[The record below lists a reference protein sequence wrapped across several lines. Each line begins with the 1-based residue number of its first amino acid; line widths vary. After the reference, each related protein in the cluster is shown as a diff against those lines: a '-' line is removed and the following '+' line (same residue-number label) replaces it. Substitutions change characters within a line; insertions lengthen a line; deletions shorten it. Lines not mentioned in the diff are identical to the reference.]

1 MKLFSLDIFIINLS
15 IFSLI
20 STSKQ
25 SKRLPLASKLKV
37 KACMILQEKK
47 FGEEENYL
55 NEFLKNKSYVFP
67 ENPNRI
73 VILAMAYCYDK
84 MNDDTA
90 NYINKVSFKKLDVNR
105 KDINEIFN
113 FESYDYNDTKRNEK
127 VYNKFIPIFNIVYKE
142 MTNKESFKEF
152 WDNYEFYFVKTKLFK
167 FFAIFICINTV
178 IVFFLRIKNRSKFID
193 KNEND
198 DDSEDEYEENKEEK
212 NDDKGDKNNNN
223 HRKLKKKKG
232 LAKNKKD

>member
-127 VYNKFIPIFNIVYKE
+127 VYNKFIPIFNVVYKE

-193 KNEND
+193 KNDN
-198 DDSEDEYEENKEEK
+198 DDSEDEYEENKEEQE
-212 NDDKGDKNNNN
+212 DDKGDKNNNN

>member
-127 VYNKFIPIFNIVYKE
+127 VYNKFIPIFNVVYKE

-198 DDSEDEYEENKEEK
+198 DDSEDEYEENKEEQ

>member
-127 VYNKFIPIFNIVYKE
+127 VYNKFIPIFNVVYKE

-167 FFAIFICINTV
+167 FFAFFICINTV

-193 KNEND
+193 KNDND
-198 DDSEDEYEENKEEK
+198 DDSEDEYEENKEEQ

>member
-167 FFAIFICINTV
+167 FFAFFICINTV

-198 DDSEDEYEENKEEK
+198 DDSEDEYEENKEEQ

>member
-127 VYNKFIPIFNIVYKE
+127 VYNKFIPIFNVVYKE

-152 WDNYEFYFVKTKLFK
+152 WNNYEFYFVKTKLFK

-178 IVFFLRIKNRSKFID
+178 IIFFLRIKNRSKFID
-193 KNEND
+193 KNDN
-198 DDSEDEYEENKEEK
+198 DDSEDEYEENKEEQE
-212 NDDKGDKNNNN
+212 DDKGDKNNNN

>member
-127 VYNKFIPIFNIVYKE
+127 VYNKFIPIFNVVYKE

-167 FFAIFICINTV
+167 FFAIFICITTV
-178 IVFFLRIKNRSKFID
+178 IIFFLRIKNRSKFID
-193 KNEND
+193 KNDN
-198 DDSEDEYEENKEEK
+198 DDSEDEYEENKEEQ

>member
-127 VYNKFIPIFNIVYKE
+127 VYNKFIPIFNVVYKE

-167 FFAIFICINTV
+167 FFAFFICINTV

-198 DDSEDEYEENKEEK
+198 DDSEDEYEENKEEQ

>member
-1 MKLFSLDIFIINLS
+1 
-15 IFSLI
+15 
-20 STSKQ
+20 
-25 SKRLPLASKLKV
+25 
-37 KACMILQEKK
+37 MILQEKK

-127 VYNKFIPIFNIVYKE
+127 VYNKFIPIFNVVYKE

-198 DDSEDEYEENKEEK
+198 DDSEDEYEENKEEQ
-212 NDDKGDKNNNN
+212 NYDKGDKNNNN

>member
-142 MTNKESFKEF
+142 MTNKESFNEF
-152 WDNYEFYFVKTKLFK
+152 WNNYEFDEFKELILQCEINKDKL
-167 FFAIFICINTV
+167 I
-178 IVFFLRIKNRSKFID
+178 
-193 KNEND
+193 E
-198 DDSEDEYEENKEEK
+198 
-212 NDDKGDKNNNN
+212 
-223 HRKLKKKKG
+223 
-232 LAKNKKD
+232 

>member
-20 STSKQ
+20 SASKQ

-127 VYNKFIPIFNIVYKE
+127 VYNKFIPIFNVVYKE

-167 FFAIFICINTV
+167 FFAFFICINTV

-193 KNEND
+193 KNDND
-198 DDSEDEYEENKEEK
+198 DDSEDEYEENKEEQ

-223 HRKLKKKKG
+223 HRKLKKKKA

>member
-167 FFAIFICINTV
+167 FFAFFICINTV

-198 DDSEDEYEENKEEK
+198 DDSEDEYEENKEEQE
-212 NDDKGDKNNNN
+212 DDKGDKNNNN

>member
-198 DDSEDEYEENKEEK
+198 DDSEDEFEENKEEQ

>member
-1 MKLFSLDIFIINLS
+1 MKLFSIDIFIINLS

-127 VYNKFIPIFNIVYKE
+127 VYNKFIPIFNVVYKE

-198 DDSEDEYEENKEEK
+198 DDSEDEYEENKEEQ

>member
-127 VYNKFIPIFNIVYKE
+127 VYNKFIPIFNVVYKE

-152 WDNYEFYFVKTKLFK
+152 WNNYEFYFVKTKLFK
-167 FFAIFICINTV
+167 FFAFFICINTV

-193 KNEND
+193 KNDND
-198 DDSEDEYEENKEEK
+198 DDSEDEYEENKEEQE
-212 NDDKGDKNNNN
+212 DDKGDKNNNN
-223 HRKLKKKKG
+223 HRKIKKKKG

>member
-198 DDSEDEYEENKEEK
+198 DDSEDEYEENKEEQ

>member
-127 VYNKFIPIFNIVYKE
+127 VYNKFIPIFNVVYKE

-167 FFAIFICINTV
+167 FFAFFICINTV
-178 IVFFLRIKNRSKFID
+178 IVFFLRIKNMSKFID

-198 DDSEDEYEENKEEK
+198 DDSEDEYEENKEEQ

>member
-1 MKLFSLDIFIINLS
+1 MKFFLFYIFIININIL
-15 IFSLI
+15 L

-25 SKRLPLASKLKV
+25 SKKLPLATKLKV

-55 NEFLKNKSYVFP
+55 NEFLKNKSYVYP

-84 MNDDTA
+84 MNDDIA

-113 FESYDYNDTKRNEK
+113 FENYDYNDTKMNEK
-127 VYNKFIPIFNIVYKE
+127 VYNKFIPIFNVVYKE
-142 MTNKESFKEF
+142 MTNKESYQEF
-152 WDNYEFYFVKTKLFK
+152 WDNYHFYFVNTKLFK
-167 FFAIFICINTV
+167 FFAFFICINTV
-178 IVFFLRIKNRSKFID
+178 VIFFLRIKNRAKFID
-193 KNEND
+193 DND
-198 DDSEDEYEENKEEK
+198 NEDEYEEEDNKEDQEDHNGK
-212 NDDKGDKNNNN
+212 KSNNNNN

-232 LAKNKKD
+232 LAKNKKE

>member
-127 VYNKFIPIFNIVYKE
+127 VYNKFIPIFNVVYKE

-198 DDSEDEYEENKEEK
+198 DDSEDEYEENKEEQY
-212 NDDKGDKNNNN
+212 DDKGDKNNNN

>member
-113 FESYDYNDTKRNEK
+113 FEIYDYNDTKRNEK
-127 VYNKFIPIFNIVYKE
+127 VYNKFIPIFNVVYKE

-152 WDNYEFYFVKTKLFK
+152 WNNYEFYFVKTKLFK
-167 FFAIFICINTV
+167 FFAFFICINTV

-193 KNEND
+193 KNDND
-198 DDSEDEYEENKEEK
+198 DDSEDEYEENKEEQE
-212 NDDKGDKNNNN
+212 DDKGDKNNNN

>member
-20 STSKQ
+20 SASKH
-25 SKRLPLASKLKV
+25 SKRLPLATKLKV

-127 VYNKFIPIFNIVYKE
+127 VYNKFIPIFNVVYKE

-167 FFAIFICINTV
+167 FFAFFICINTV

-198 DDSEDEYEENKEEK
+198 DDSEDEYEENKEEQE
-212 NDDKGDKNNNN
+212 DDKGDKNNNN

>member
-193 KNEND
+193 KNDND
-198 DDSEDEYEENKEEK
+198 DDSEDEYEENKEEQE
-212 NDDKGDKNNNN
+212 DDKGDKNNNN

>member
-127 VYNKFIPIFNIVYKE
+127 VYNKFIPIFNVVYKE

-198 DDSEDEYEENKEEK
+198 DDSEDEYEENKEEQE
-212 NDDKGDKNNNN
+212 DDKGDKNNNN